1 MAIVRPFRAVRPN
14 KDVADKVASLP
25 YDVMNR
31 EEAIQMAK
39 GNPLSFLHVVR
50 SEIDLPL
57 EVSQYDDQVYKTA
70 RQNFDN
76 MQDSGVLIQDE
87 KPKFYIY
94 RQIMDGRA
102 QTGFVGCT
110 SIDEYL
116 KNNIKKHEFTL
127 PKKEVDRINNFD
139 FCDANTAPIFLTYR
153 DNVELQSILDEYTK
167 ETPEYDF
174 VSEDGVSHIVWVINN
189 EEDCKSIT
197 ALFADVEF
205 LYIADGHHRS
215 ASSSK
220 VGLKR
225 REQNPAYTG
234 EEEFNFF
241 MSVIFPESHLY
252 IMDYNRVVEDLNGRT
267 EEEFIAEVE
276 KSFTVEK
283 KDDRYHPESKHTY
296 GMYVG
301 GSWYKLS
308 AIDGTYDAKHPVKS
322 LDAAIVQNN
331 LLAPV
336 LGIEDPR
343 KSNRIHFVGG
353 IRGLVELEKLVD
365 SNKFKVAV
373 ALFPVKMSDIMDVAD
388 TGETMP
394 AKSTWF
400 EPKLRSG
407 LFSHKLR

>member
-1 MAIVRPFRAVRPN
+1 MAIVRPFKAVRPN

-31 EEAIQMAK
+31 EEAEQMAQ

-50 SEIDLPL
+50 SEMDVPK
-57 EVSQYDDQVYKTA
+57 EMSQYDEQVYIKA
-70 RQNFDN
+70 RENFD
-76 MQDSGVLIQDE
+76 MFQEKGILIQDE

-116 KNNIKKHEFTL
+116 NNTIKKHEFTL

-139 FCDANTAPIFLTYR
+139 YCDANTAPIFLTYR
-153 DNVELQSILDEYTK
+153 DDVELQSIMDEYTK

-189 EEDCKSIT
+189 DEDNKRIKE
-197 ALFADVEF
+197 LFEGIEF

-215 ASSSK
+215 ASSAK

-225 REQNPAYTG
+225 REENPSYTG

-252 IMDYNRVVEDLNGRT
+252 IMDYNRVVQDLNGQT
-267 EEEFIAEVE
+267 EEEFLAAVE
-276 KSFTVEK
+276 KDFVIEK
-283 KDDRYHPESKHTY
+283 KDERYHPEAKYTY
-296 GMYVG
+296 GMYLA

-308 AIDGTYDAKHPVKS
+308 AKEGSYDAGHAVES
-322 LDAAIVQNN
+322 LDAAIVQAN
-331 LLAPV
+331 LLQPI
-336 LGIEDPR
+336 LDIEDPR
-343 KSNRIHFVGG
+343 KSSRIHFVGG
-353 IRGLVELEKLVD
+353 IRGLEELERLVD
-365 SNKFKVAV
+365 GGDYAVAI
-373 ALFPVKMSDIMDVAD
+373 ALFPVTMSDIMDVAD

-407 LFSHKLR
+407 LFSHKLK

>member
-1 MAIVRPFRAVRPN
+1 MAIVKPFKAVRPN

-31 EEAIQMAK
+31 EEAEAYAK

-50 SEIDLPL
+50 SEMDVPK
-57 EVSQYDDQVYKTA
+57 EMSQYDEEVYKKA
-70 RQNFDN
+70 RSNFD
-76 MQDSGVLIQDE
+76 QYQEDGILIQDE

-94 RQIMDGRA
+94 RQIMDGRP

-116 KNNIKKHEFTL
+116 NNTIKKHEFTL

-139 FCDANTAPIFLTYR
+139 YCDANTAPIFLTYR
-153 DNVELQSILDEYTK
+153 DNDDLQSIMDEYTK

-174 VSEDGVSHIVWVINN
+174 VSEDGVSHIVWVISND
-189 EEDCKSIT
+189 EDNKRIQE
-197 ALFADVEF
+197 LFAGVEF

-215 ASSSK
+215 ASSAK

-225 REQNPAYTG
+225 REDNPLYTG

-252 IMDYNRVVEDLNGRT
+252 IMDYNRVIQDLNGKT
-267 EEEFIAEVE
+267 ESEFITEVE

-283 KDDRYHPESKHTY
+283 KDDRYHPEAKYTY

-308 AIDGTYDAKHPVKS
+308 AKEGSYDANHPVES
-322 LDAAIVQNN
+322 LDAAIVQGN

-336 LGIEDPR
+336 LDIQDPR
-343 KSNRIHFVGG
+343 KSTRIHFVGG
-353 IRGLVELEKLVD
+353 IRGLQELERLVD
-365 SNKFKVAV
+365 SGDYAVAV

-388 TGETMP
+388 SGETMP

-407 LFSHKLR
+407 LFSHKLS